1 MKIIIVDDHELIRE
15 GLQKVL
21 AKQPDIKVIGEASD
35 TDGLFNLLNENT
47 PDLVILDIT
56 MPGRSGLDVL
66 KDVKLI
72 YPEIKVLVLS
82 MHPEERFALRALK
95 AGASG
100 YLTKQSAAK
109 ELVNAVRKVAG
120 GGRYISTNFAEHLA
134 FEVNSDGRALH
145 ENLSNREFE
154 IMRMISAGKS
164 VGDIAGELSLSVN
177 TITSYRTRLMD
188 KMRMKSNAEIVRY
201 AVENQ
206 LVE

>member
-1 MKIIIVDDHELIRE
+1 MKVIIVDDHELIRE

-21 AKQPDIKVIGEASD
+21 AKQPDINVIAEASN
-35 TDGLFNLLNENT
+35 TGELFSHLYEKT
-47 PDLVILDIT
+47 PDVIILDIT

-66 KDVKLI
+66 KD
-72 YPEIKVLVLS
+72 IKTISPSAKILVLS
-82 MHPEERFALRALK
+82 MHPEERFAMRAIK

-120 GGRYISTNFAEHLA
+120 GGRYISSNFAEHLA
-134 FEVNSDGRALH
+134 FEIHTSDKQLH
-145 ENLSNREFE
+145 ETLSSREFE
-154 IMRMISAGKS
+154 IMRLISLGKS
-164 VGDIAGELSLSVN
+164 AGDIAKDLNLSIN
-177 TITSYRTRLMD
+177 TVTSYRSRLME
-188 KMRMKSNAEIVRY
+188 KMNMKSNAEIARY